1 MNARLVVTDAGCTR
15 HSLFLFFSFTH
26 TATRVV
32 VIARHLHNSTQSHTH
47 TQLSSPSSIVLV
59 RRNLPHASLQLFD
72 PVPHLINLRDDRI
85 AHRSKPFLHLFQH
98 PTRRFLGRLLRR
110 RTHTRTRRRLIHRR
124 RFQSS
129 SSETSRC
136 PVHSSDSKTT
146 RRKTHKFSERQQ
158 QRLNNQKKK
167 NDGSRTR
174 KYRIHSIPD
183 GLRV

>member
-47 TQLSSPSSIVLV
+47 THTLLSSPSSIVLV

-110 RTHTRTRRRLIHRR
+110 RTRTRTRRLIHRR

-129 SSETSRC
+129 SSSSETSRC
-136 PVHSSDSKTT
+136 PVHSSVFRFQNDST
-146 RRKTHKFSERQQ
+146 
-158 QRLNNQKKK
+158 K
-167 NDGSRTR
+167 NTQ
-174 KYRIHSIPD
+174 I
-183 GLRV
+183 L